1 MNFKEYKRELNLIC
15 KQNPVEED
23 LYAQIN
29 QLMKKNWMKSIEIM
43 KIISKFDTNG
53 SVSDKIYI

>member
-1 MNFKEYKRELNLIC
+1 MRWIINFKEYKRELNLIC

-29 QLMKKNWMKSIEIM
+29 QLMKKN
-43 KIISKFDTNG
+43 
-53 SVSDKIYI
+53 